1 MLEKDN
7 SPSIHHKNL
16 QLLAAEMHRASNT
29 MCPTI
34 LNDIYASRATPY
46 NLHDLVSFKM
56 GKVYLVYN
64 STETLSHLGRKTGSL
79 VPQEIRQSV
88 SLGDFK
94 SKIKNRLHLIVLADY
109 AQKYLHEV
117 GFI

>member
-1 MLEKDN
+1 
-7 SPSIHHKNL
+7 
-16 QLLAAEMHRASNT
+16 MHRASNT
-29 MCPTI
+29 MYPTI
-34 LNDIYASRATPY
+34 LNDIFASRATPY
-46 NLHDLVSFKM
+46 NLRDLVSFKM
-56 GKVYLVYN
+56 EKVCLVYN
-64 STETLSHLGRKTGSL
+64 STETLSHLGRKTWSL